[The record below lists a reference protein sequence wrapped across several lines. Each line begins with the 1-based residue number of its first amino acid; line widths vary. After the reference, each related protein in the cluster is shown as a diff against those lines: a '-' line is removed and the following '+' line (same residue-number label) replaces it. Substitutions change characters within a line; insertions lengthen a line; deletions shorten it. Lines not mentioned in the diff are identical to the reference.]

1 MKIHEYQAK
10 QVFAKYGVPIPAGEV
25 ATQVDEVVE
34 IAERLGYPVVVKA
47 QVHVGGRGKAGGVKL
62 AKTAAEARAAGE
74 AILGMDIKGL
84 TVEQVLIEQ
93 AVDIAEEYYLGITLD
108 RANQRNVLILSA
120 AGGMD
125 IEQVA
130 AETPEKVVRVGI
142 DPAFGLLP
150 HQIVAGLYEAGINP
164 KVIREATKFVLTL
177 DRVYQD
183 IDASLAEINPLAVTG
198 EGQVI
203 AADAKINID
212 DNALFRQ
219 TELAALSESSDEDE
233 IEAEAHRRGIQFV
246 RLQAENIGGA
256 APAIGVIGNGA
267 GLVMGTLDEV
277 TRVGRGYGVGPAN
290 FLDVGGG
297 ATKEKVTAAFK
308 IILSDKNVEGI
319 LVNIFGGIMRCDIIA
334 EGVVAAAKEVSLK
347 VPLVVRLE
355 GTNVDLGKKI
365 MAESGLPIISAD
377 NLADAAE
384 KIVKAV
390 KEAA

>member
-10 QVFAKYGVPIPAGEV
+10 QVFAGYGVPIPDGAV
-25 ATQVDEVVE
+25 ASTVDEVVD
-34 IAERLGYPVVVKA
+34 IAEGMGYPVVVKA

-62 AKTAAEARAAGE
+62 AKTAEEARAAGE

-84 TVEQVLIEQ
+84 TVEQVLVEKAI
-93 AVDIAEEYYLGITLD
+93 DIAEEYYIGITLD

-150 HQIVAGLYEAGINP
+150 HQVVAGLYEAGINP
-164 KVIREATKFVLTL
+164 KAIREATKFVMTL
-177 DRVYQD
+177 AKVYDD
-183 IDASLAEINPLAVTG
+183 IDSSLAEINPLVVTG
-198 EGQVI
+198 DGQVL

-219 TELAALSESSDEDE
+219 TKLAELSESAESDE
-233 IEAEAHRRGIQFV
+233 IEAEAHRRGIQYV
-246 RLQAENIGGA
+246 RLKAENIGGA

-277 TRVGRGYGVGPAN
+277 TRVGRGRGVGPAN

-297 ATKEKVTAAFK
+297 AR
-308 IILSDKNVEGI
+308 SDAVRNSLEIVLMNPDVKGVLI
-319 LVNIFGGIMRCDIIA
+319 NIFGGITRCDEVAKGII
-334 EGVVAAAKEVSLK
+334 EAAGSLDIN
-347 VPLVVRLE
+347 VPLVVRLT
-355 GTNVDLGKKI
+355 GTNEEEGQRILREQSDYAPFTDFG
-365 MAESGLPIISAD
+365 E
-377 NLADAAE
+377 AAE
-384 KIVKAV
+384 RVVELAT
-390 KEAA
+390 A

>member
-297 ATKEKVTAAFK
+297 ARSEAVRNS
-308 IILSDKNVEGI
+308 LE
-319 LVNIFGGIMRCDIIA
+319 LVLMNPDVKGVLINIFGGITRCDEVAKGIIEA
-334 EGVVAAAKEVSLK
+334 TAALDIK
-347 VPLVVRLE
+347 VPLVIRLT
-355 GTNVDLGKKI
+355 GTNEEEGQRILREQSNYV
-365 MAESGLPIISAD
+365 PFT
-377 NLADAAE
+377 NFN
-384 KIVKAV
+384 
-390 KEAA
+390 EAAQRVVELATA

>member
-10 QVFAKYGVPIPAGEV
+10 QVFAKYGVPIPEGEV
-25 ATQVDEVVE
+25 AAQPDDVVA

-62 AKTAAEARAAGE
+62 AKNAAEAKAAGE

-84 TVEQVLIEQ
+84 TVEQVLVEK
-93 AVDIAEEYYLGITLD
+93 AVDIAEEYYIGITLD

-164 KVIREATKFVLTL
+164 KVIREATKFVQTL
-177 DRVYQD
+177 AKVYDD
-183 IDASLAEINPLAVTG
+183 IDSSLAEINPLVVTG
-198 EGQVI
+198 DGAVI

-219 TELAALSESSDEDE
+219 KDLAALSESAEEDE

-246 RLQAENIGGA
+246 RLGSENIGGA
-256 APAIGVIGNGA
+256 KPAIGVIGNGA

-297 ATKEKVTAAFK
+297 ARSEAVRNSLEVVLMNPDVKGVL
-308 IILSDKNVEGI
+308 I
-319 LVNIFGGIMRCDIIA
+319 NIFGGITRCDEVAKGIIEA
-334 EGVVAAAKEVSLK
+334 TASLDIN
-347 VPLVVRLE
+347 VPLVVRLT
-355 GTNVDLGKKI
+355 GTNEVEGQKI
-365 MAESGLPIISAD
+365 LREQSDYQPFT
-377 NLADAAE
+377 NFN
-384 KIVKAV
+384 
-390 KEAA
+390 EAAQRVVELATAS

>member
-1 MKIHEYQAK
+1 MKIHEFQAK
-10 QVFAKYGVPIPAGEV
+10 QVFARYGVPIPDGEV
-25 ATQVDEVVE
+25 ATQAADVVD

-62 AKTAAEARAAGE
+62 AKDAAEAKAAGE

-84 TVEQVLIEQ
+84 TVQQVLVEK

-130 AETPEKVVRVGI
+130 AATPEKVVRVGI

-150 HQIVAGLYEAGINP
+150 HQVVAGLYEAGINP

-177 DRVYQD
+177 AKVYDD
-183 IDASLAEINPLAVTG
+183 IDSSLAEINPLVVTG
-198 EGQVI
+198 DGQVI

-219 TELAALSESSDEDE
+219 TALAELAESAEEDA
-233 IEAEAHRRGIQFV
+233 IEAEAHRRGIQYV
-246 RLQAENIGGA
+246 RLKAENIGGA

-277 TRVGRGYGVGPAN
+277 TRVGRDRGVGPAN

-297 ATKEKVTAAFK
+297 AR
-308 IILSDKNVEGI
+308 SDAVRNSLEIVLMNPDVKGVLI
-319 LVNIFGGIMRCDIIA
+319 NIFGGITRCDEVAKGII
-334 EGVVAAAKEVSLK
+334 EAAGSLEIN
-347 VPLVVRLE
+347 VPLVVRLT
-355 GTNVDLGKKI
+355 GTNEEEGQRILREQSNYAPFTDFG
-365 MAESGLPIISAD
+365 
-377 NLADAAE
+377 
-384 KIVKAV
+384 
-390 KEAA
+390 EAAQRVVELATA